1 MASIFLTGWF
11 CAALFI
17 FVCIMVALIH
27 DKRKRDAEDRM
38 RTIIKE
44 TYRRG

>member
-11 CAALFI
+11 FAALFV
-17 FVCIMVALIH
+17 FVYIMVSLIY
-27 DKRKRDAEDRM
+27 DKRKRDREDRV